1 MHRRTFLGAALLG
14 AATPTVLGAGLGT
27 AVVRADED
35 EQGRATAAD
44 SGPGLGTQRIL
55 WSGEGAVALT
65 FDDGPDPDLT
75 PPLLDLLARRGVP
88 ATFLLIGARVEQHPD
103 LVRRALDSGHE
114 LGNHTYSHRSM
125 ATLDRTEVHR
135 ELERTAAVLPRPVR
149 WFRPPD
155 GVLTGAGAQ
164 AAAEHDYDVLLWSCS
179 ASPRTL
185 RNPDE
190 VATHVEERLHPGT
203 VLCMHDGLG
212 RAGFSRWRATVNAMR
227 KRRAMELS
235 ALPRILDEAK
245 DRGVRFVTVSELA
258 G

>member
-1 MHRRTFLGAALLG
+1 VHRRTFLGAALLG
-14 AATPTVLGAGLGT
+14 ATPTVLGAGLGT
-27 AVVRADED
+27 AVVRASEDED
-35 EQGRATAAD
+35 GRATAAD

-55 WSGEGAVALT
+55 WSGAGAVALT

-75 PPLLDLLARRGVP
+75 PRLLDLLATRGVP
-88 ATFLLIGARVEQHPD
+88 ATLLLIGTRVHEHPD
-103 LVRRALDSGHE
+103 LVRRAVDAGHE
-114 LGNHTYSHRSM
+114 LGNHTWSHRSL
-125 ATLDRTEVHR
+125 ATLDRAEVRR
-135 ELERTAAVLPRPVR
+135 ELERTNDVVPTPMR

-164 AAAEHDYDVLLWSCS
+164 VAAELGYDVLLWSCS
-179 ASPRTL
+179 ASPRSL
-185 RNPDE
+185 RTPAE
-190 VATHVEERLHPGT
+190 VATHVEEHLRPGT

-212 RAGFSRWRATVNAMR
+212 RAGFSRWRRTVDAMR

-245 DRGVRFVTVSELA
+245 DRGVRFVTASQLA